1 MERLPALA
9 SNLYLSAPSQGKNM
23 NVPPALRPLF
33 SIILTLFFSTVALA
47 QTGTIRGFV
56 YEKASGEPVIFTNVF
71 LQGTTM
77 GGATDVNGYFS
88 ISRIEP
94 GTYTLMVTS
103 LGYDTLAKQVTVER
117 DRIITE
123 NLYLV
128 KGAIQIQEF
137 EVTAKKQEAQ
147 TQVQMGVTKLTPRQI
162 ERMPAIGGEADLA
175 QYLQV
180 VPGVIFTG
188 DQGGQLYVRGGSPIM
203 NKVMLDGMVLYNP
216 FHSIGLFSVFDNDII
231 RNADILTA
239 GFNAEHGG
247 RVSSVMDITTRD
259 GNRSRFRGK
268 IGASTFAA
276 KAMLEGPLKKQTGP
290 GSGSSSFL
298 INARHS
304 YLDQSSKVFY
314 NYVDT
319 AGLPFR
325 FTDLYGKVSFLGANG
340 SKFNLFGF
348 NFNDGV
354 DYQGVS
360 DLGWN
365 NWGAGTNFVLV
376 PAGSAV
382 LIDGTFSLSNYSIE
396 LQEAEL
402 DPRSSEIASFNGG
415 LNFKYFMGEDEAR
428 YGIEILGF
436 KTNFQFFNALGR
448 EFVQEENTSEIAAYF
463 NYKKS
468 LGKVILDPGIRFH
481 YYASL
486 AVLNIEPRFGFKWNI
501 TNDTRFKLAAG
512 RYSQNLVAA
521 NSDRDVVNLFYGF
534 LASPADLPATL
545 TTRDGEVRDIK
556 DPLQRANH
564 YVAGIEHDISNDL
577 TLNFEV
583 YLKDFRQVTNINR
596 NKIFNDTPEF
606 ADKPDELKKDF
617 IVETGEAYGADLQLN
632 YEKERTSIWAVYSY
646 TFVDRFD
653 GVQEYNPVWDRR
665 HNVNLVFSQTF
676 DKFDAYKFNIRWNY
690 GSGFP
695 FTQTQGFYGE
705 VPFSGNIN
713 YDLVHG
719 NNDLAVLYGPLNG
732 GRLPDYHRLD
742 VGLTRTWRLDEF
754 QEIEV
759 DLSVTNAYDRENIF
773 YYDRIRAQR
782 VNQLPLM
789 PSFGFSYR
797 F

>member
-9 SNLYLSAPSQGKNM
+9 FILYLSAPSQGKNM

-325 FTDLYGKVSFLGANG
+325 FTDLYGKLSFLGANG

-676 DKFDAYKFNIRWNY
+676 GKFDAYKFNIRWNY

>member
-9 SNLYLSAPSQGKNM
+9 FILYLSAPSQGKNM

-676 DKFDAYKFNIRWNY
+676 GKFDAYKFNIRWNY